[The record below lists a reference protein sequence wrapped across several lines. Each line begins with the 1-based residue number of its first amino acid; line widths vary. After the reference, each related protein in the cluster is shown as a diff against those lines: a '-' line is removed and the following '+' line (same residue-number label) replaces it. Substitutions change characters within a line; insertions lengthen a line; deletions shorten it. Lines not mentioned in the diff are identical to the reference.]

1 MAKKASFSEKV
12 KEELTRKTF
21 TSRGKQYNMEKRAY
35 LRDAFLRNG
44 SMSDPAKA
52 YHLEFVCESV
62 KEAGRI
68 RELLDAFEIRA
79 GEIDRAGH
87 SVVYLKSGEDITA
100 LLSVM
105 GAHVSLMEME
115 NSRIYKDMRNKV
127 NRRVNCDAANIAKS
141 VRASGKQMEAIRLL
155 QESGALGKLEK
166 GLREAAKIRMAH
178 PDATIE
184 ELASY
189 MNPPLT
195 KSGMNHRLQKL
206 QVQANNLRGQTKDR
220 E

>member
-1 MAKKASFSEKV
+1 M
-12 KEELTRKTF
+12 
-21 TSRGKQYNMEKRAY
+21 
-35 LRDAFLRNG
+35 
-44 SMSDPAKA
+44 
-52 YHLEFVCESV
+52 
-62 KEAGRI
+62 KEALYAIALSR
-68 RELLDAFEIRA
+68 L
-79 GEIDRAGH
+79 
-87 SVVYLKSGEDITA
+87 SG
-100 LLSVM
+100 
-105 GAHVSLMEME
+105 VSMP
-115 NSRIYKDMRNKV
+115 
-127 NRRVNCDAANIAKS
+127 A
-141 VRASGKQMEAIRLL
+141 AIRLL

>member
-12 KEELTRKTF
+12 KEELTRKSF
-21 TSRGKQYNMEKRAY
+21 TSREKQYNMEKRAY
-35 LRDAFLRNG
+35 LRDAFLRTG

-52 YHLEFVCESV
+52 YHLEFVCESAR
-62 KEAGRI
+62 EAEKI
-68 RELLDAFEIRA
+68 RELLEVFGIRA

-87 SVVYLKSGEDITA
+87 SVVYLKSGEDIA
-100 LLSVM
+100 ELLSVM
-105 GAHVSLMEME
+105 GAHVGLMEME

-141 VRASGKQMEAIRLL
+141 VRASSKQIEAIRLL
-155 QESGALGKLEK
+155 QESGVLGKLEK
-166 GLREAAKIRMAH
+166 GLREAAKVRMAH
-178 PDATIE
+178 PDATIG

-189 MNPPLT
+189 MKPPLT

-206 QVQANNLRGQTKDR
+206 QVQADTLRTQSAGNR
-220 E
+220 